1 MSDGV
6 KTALYSIDEGLKESL
21 VCVIDI
27 LGYKELMNYDNSEMG
42 NKVLSTLRQIFTKVL
57 NYPKSMGQFGDTPK
71 CYLKAY
77 TDNILVAF
85 PLVKNE
91 PFPRQ
96 FITFNSII
104 TSLYQQFLINDILV
118 RGACDI
124 GEIYV
129 DDDFVFGKS
138 LIEAHKLESKIAK
151 YPRVVLSDK
160 LMKKFKQIYLS
171 PNPPKYTGNACDEWD
186 FARNSNKKFLLE
198 AEGIC
203 FFNYLQFCELGD
215 LGVADFHVEDYSLFA
230 YHQNFII
237 RRTQTILSN
246 RKDYKDAEKFNK
258 IIEKYLWLACYHNYY
273 LNDLINR
280 SEDSSGEEYLIDIE
294 SLFGKEFSETHI
306 DYKFVEFEDV
316 LEAKHQY
323 TEDML
328 RTKNL

>member
-1 MSDGV
+1 MGDGV
-6 KTALYSIDEGLKESL
+6 KTALYNIDEGLKESL

-27 LGYKELMNYDNSEMG
+27 LGYKELMNYKNSQKG
-42 NKVLSTLRQIFTKVL
+42 NEVLSMLRKIFTKAL
-57 NYPKSMGQFGDTPK
+57 GYAKNMSQLSGTPK

-77 TDNILVAF
+77 TDNILIAF
-85 PLVKNE
+85 PLVKKE

-129 DDDFVFGKS
+129 DGDFVFGKS

-198 AEGIC
+198 ANGVC
-203 FFNYLQFCELGD
+203 FLNYLQLCELGD
-215 LGVADFHVEDYSLFA
+215 LCVADFPIEDYSLFA
-230 YHQNFII
+230 YHQNFVLK
-237 RRTQTILSN
+237 RTQTILSN
-246 RKDYKDAEKFNK
+246 RKDYKDAEEFNK
-258 IIEKYLWLACYHNYY
+258 IIEKYLWLAYYHNYY

-280 SEDSSGEEYLIDIE
+280 CEDSSGEEYLINIE
-294 SLFGKEFSETHI
+294 SVFGKEFSITHP

-316 LEAKHQY
+316 LEAKHQH